1 MEWCY
6 PGYLEGSVCVENTL
20 RSRWLHDSNIL
31 AVRSSI
37 LSQAMQTNV
46 EMLAASGM
54 GVKTS
59 ANLCC
64 NESPEK
70 KMAEFPAS
78 EIEGAK
84 GASN

>member
-1 MEWCY
+1 MERCY
-6 PGYLEGSVCVENTL
+6 LGYLEGSVCVENTL
-20 RSRWLHDSNIL
+20 GSRWLHDSNIP
-31 AVRSSI
+31 AVRSVI

-46 EMLAASGM
+46 EMLAASGI

-59 ANLCC
+59 ANVCC
-64 NESPEK
+64 DESPEK
-70 KMAEFPAS
+70 EMAEFPGS